1 MFEDRPDVDDS
12 FPGETTVRI
21 TIQGTNGVVDVTVAA
36 DGD

>member
-21 TIQGTNGVVDVTVAA
+21 TIQGT
-36 DGD
+36 DGPT